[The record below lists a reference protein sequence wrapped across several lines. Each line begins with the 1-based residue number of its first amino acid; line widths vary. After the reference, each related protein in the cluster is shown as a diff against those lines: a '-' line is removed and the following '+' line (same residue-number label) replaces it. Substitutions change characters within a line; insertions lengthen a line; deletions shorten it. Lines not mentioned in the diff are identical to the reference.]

1 MDLKWTGGSG
11 GDRRIISK
19 RDWSDVT
26 PEMGG
31 PIDHETVVW
40 DASNGFVNTV
50 DDAAGEFLLKYDT
63 EFKHPTARD
72 LRAAGEEDEEG

>member
-19 RDWSDVT
+19 HDWSAIT

-40 DASNGFVNTV
+40 DASNEFINSVN
-50 DDAAGEFLLKYDT
+50 DDAAEFLLKYDS
-63 EFKHPTARD
+63 EFKHPTAHE
-72 LRAAGEEDEEG
+72 LGKEAKK